1 MACVPGFRPCIQPV
15 SSLARH
21 KSQDSS
27 PPVLLSHPPLTFA
40 YPQFEETVLE
50 CPQMRNN
57 VHSLVSIPRTRQK
70 PAVRHQWHILVA
82 FTAFILL
89 VLACVAPGVSEGTIN
104 TSTRTPVLISP
115 SSTSTATVVLSDT
128 ATLDVPISTVTI
140 TANATIEATR
150 SPTPSQV
157 SLIEYETPQPQSWT
171 HVVREGEWLWT
182 IARDECSDSM
192 LWVRLATVN
201 DLEDN
206 DTLQIGSVIVID
218 CGG

>member
-1 MACVPGFRPCIQPV
+1 
-15 SSLARH
+15 
-21 KSQDSS
+21 
-27 PPVLLSHPPLTFA
+27 
-40 YPQFEETVLE
+40 
-50 CPQMRNN
+50 MRNN

-171 HVVREGEWLWT
+171 HVVREGESLWT